1 MANKTWNTNRTG
13 GGTYEFSQDA
23 QGKYVLNSVGFQK
36 FGKLNL
42 PELKTEA
49 TKTTTT
55 KDTKTASTQTKEA
68 FGNVQPFYYQGG
80 GADQY
85 TQKYEMT
92 KDKSL
97 DTSQPMIAGDTF
109 AQARQK
115 MTTDDAYLGK
125 STDTVTTKKADNI
138 PAWAQD
144 ADKRGYEN
152 IGKVDTI
159 PADKKQI
166 GRVNVDKVLAE
177 RAQQKDLNRF
187 SGMVGPHKQS
197 PYQDA
202 IMRGEKGVKYEKP
215 GIPQKTTELKAKVSK
230 TALKA
235 VKSTSNVLSKAL
247 GFVLDNTLI
256 GRVLGSIEETP
267 VNKHDK
273 GYFNVRAGDSTGQR
287 IAGNPATDLY
297 AGMNRV
303 SMFGNLSKAGAK
315 RIARREKTIATKNVS
330 QKFIDDTNRMKNQQ
344 NDYKESV
351 SKSKQEVAAKD
362 QSQGQTGM
370 GSCFIAGTKITM
382 ADGTLKNIENII
394 VGDKVKGY
402 KEDNT
407 VIKLDP
413 TLLDTRKLYSFNNT
427 EHYFFTSEHPFMT
440 EEGWKSIKPEKTKE
454 RDGTELYEQLK
465 GELKIGDKVITG
477 DEPIEITDIKSKEMN
492 DPKMPLYNFNVSND
506 NSYVADK
513 YIVHNKG
520 GNGGGN
526 GGGRV
531 ICTELHS
538 TGEMST
544 VDWVR
549 DTRFTFKTLTKS
561 HVKGYL
567 FWAIPTVRHMKK
579 YPLYRKIWKHIA
591 QHRANDIAW
600 RLGESKF
607 DLLGR
612 IYAGIG
618 EPTCWLIGKFV
629 SNKQYNELNLK
640 NWRQA

>member
-1 MANKTWNTNRTG
+1 MPAAKGWKVNRTG

-23 QGKYVLNSVGFQK
+23 QGKYKLNSIGFQK

-55 KDTKTASTQTKEA
+55 PKDTKTASDQTQKA
-68 FGNVQPFYYQGG
+68 FGNVETFYYHPKKGG
-80 GADQY
+80 GADEQY
-85 TQKYEMT
+85 IDEYKIK

-97 DTSQPMIAGDTF
+97 DTEPLVDAADAGTDWGT
-109 AQARQK
+109 
-115 MTTDDAYLGK
+115 TTDAGK
-125 STDTVTTKKADNI
+125 QQYWSRGQWGPQVDTKPVYIKSKGKADI
-138 PAWAQD
+138 KR
-144 ADKRGYEN
+144 ADQ
-152 IGKVDTI
+152 IGKDMGGGRDSYTPRI
-159 PADKKQI
+159 PDRISSPLRPAI
-166 GRVNVDKVLAE
+166 GTRVPD
-177 RAQQKDLNRF
+177 RI
-187 SGMVGPHKQS
+187 SS
-197 PYQDA
+197 PLRPA
-202 IMRGEKGVKYEKP
+202 IEKTKP
-215 GIPQKTTELKAKVSK
+215 TN

-235 VKSTSNVLSKAL
+235 VNTTSNTLSKAFNFTFKTPAMMLIDAIAGSDPIQQGYNQRNQEAFSAL
-247 GFVLDNTLI
+247 GYKTR
-256 GRVLGSIEETP
+256 GELGSNRDP
-267 VNKHDK
+267 
-273 GYFNVRAGDSTGQR
+273 GR
-287 IAGNPATDLY
+287 IAGNPAHNVF
-297 AGMNRV
+297 AGMNMV
-303 SMFGNLSKAGAK
+303 SMKGDVMRGARK
-315 RIARREKTIATKNVS
+315 RVATRTKTAERNKNKWSQEKKERFDKKTQEFKDQIQEAQAK
-330 QKFIDDTNRMKNQQ
+330 KNQQ
-344 NDYKESV
+344 DI
-351 SKSKQEVAAKD
+351 AK
-362 QSQGQTGM
+362 GPGHY
-370 GSCFIAGTKITM
+370 GPAG
-382 ADGTLKNIENII
+382 G
-394 VGDKVKGY
+394 
-402 KEDNT
+402 
-407 VIKLDP
+407 
-413 TLLDTRKLYSFNNT
+413 
-427 EHYFFTSEHPFMT
+427 
-440 EEGWKSIKPEKTKE
+440 
-454 RDGTELYEQLK
+454 
-465 GELKIGDKVITG
+465 
-477 DEPIEITDIKSKEMN
+477 
-492 DPKMPLYNFNVSND
+492 
-506 NSYVADK
+506 
-513 YIVHNKG
+513 G

-640 NWRQA
+640 NWRKA